1 MLTPTPVEEKREI
14 TEVTVP
20 STKISGETC
29 FYIVNVREGS
39 DGWSVQKRY
48 SQFEEFHN
56 KIITMSLATQV
67 PPGVEL
73 PGKRLKLFTSHDD
86 ANFIEERRCLLEA
99 YLKRL
104 VTVKTLASSDA
115 LIEFLSEGK
124 IEVAPEET
132 KATAKP
138 LPDDVEVTGV
148 SIPATRTMSDH
159 VLYQIDVLNS
169 RKRSTYSKWTVLKRF
184 GQFFD
189 MDFALR
195 ESFATKPG
203 VLESMPPAP
212 SRRAKLLFDHMDD
225 TFVEQRRVLL
235 ENYLNRLLHC
245 PEVVRSEIFL
255 SFLGVQV

>member
-1 MLTPTPVEEKREI
+1 MLAPSAVDEKREI
-14 TEVTVP
+14 TEVSVP

-39 DGWSVQKRY
+39 EGWSVSKRY

-56 KIITMSLATQV
+56 KIITLPIASQM

-104 VTVKTLASSDA
+104 VTVKTLASSDV
-115 LIEFLSEGK
+115 LIDFLSDGK
-124 IEVAPEET
+124 IEVAPDEN
-132 KATAKP
+132 KAAKA
-138 LPDDVEVTGV
+138 LPEDVEVTGV

-195 ESFATKPG
+195 ESFASKPG
-203 VLESMPPAP
+203 VLDTMPPAP

-235 ENYLNRLLHC
+235 ENYLTRLLHC

>member
-1 MLTPTPVEEKREI
+1 M
-14 TEVTVP
+14 
-20 STKISGETC
+20 TKITGETC
-29 FYIVNVREGS
+29 FYVLNVKEGS
-39 DGWSVQKRY
+39 ESWSVQKRY
-48 SQFEEFHN
+48 SQFEDFHGRL
-56 KIITMSLATQV
+56 ITTALAAQV
-67 PPGVEL
+67 PNGVEL
-73 PGKRLKLFTSHDD
+73 PGKRIKLFTSHED

-104 VTVKTLASSDA
+104 VNVKTLAASDM

-124 IEVAPEET
+124 LEVVVEENKLAKSKGLPE
-132 KATAKP
+132 
-138 LPDDVEVTGV
+138 DVEVTGI

-195 ESFATKPG
+195 ESFAANPV
-203 VLESMPPAP
+203 VLEMMPPPPA
-212 SRRAKLLFDHMDD
+212 RRAKLLFDHMDD

-245 PEVVRSEIFL
+245 PPVVRSEIFL
-255 SFLGVQV
+255 SFLGVTV

>member
-1 MLTPTPVEEKREI
+1 MLTPTQEKREI
-14 TEVTVP
+14 TDVTVP

-39 DGWSVQKRY
+39 DAWSVQKRY
-48 SQFEEFHN
+48 SQFEDFHSR
-56 KIITMSLATQV
+56 IITMALAAQV
-67 PPGVEL
+67 PNGVEL
-73 PGKRLKLFTSHDD
+73 PGKRMKLFTSHDD
-86 ANFIEERRCLLEA
+86 SNFIEERRCLLEA

-104 VTVKTLASSDA
+104 VNVKTLASSEI
-115 LIEFLSEGK
+115 LIDFLSEGK
-124 IEVAPEET
+124 VESAPEENKAT
-132 KATAKP
+132 KAKG
-138 LPDDVEVTGV
+138 LPDDVEVTGI

-195 ESFATKPG
+195 ESFAASPV
-203 VLESMPPAP
+203 VLEMLPPAP

-245 PEVVRSEIFL
+245 PPVVRSEIFL
-255 SFLGVQV
+255 NFLGVTV